1 MSHSAKAT
9 LTSRGL
15 RPQKKLGQNFLTDPN
30 ILLKLVESAH
40 ILPSDSVLEI
50 GPGLGH
56 LTRLLAQRAGQVVAV
71 ELDGRLA
78 DSLKRDLVSAQILN
92 VRVIRGD
99 ILKQDPSGLFTGP
112 YKVVANIP
120 YYITSNVIRHLL
132 AAPARPTHIVLT
144 VQKEV
149 AQRMTARP
157 PHMNLFAV
165 SVQFYADAKIAG
177 LIPAGAFY
185 PRPKVDSAWVSLM
198 PHIESPYSVEDID
211 AFFRVVRAGFS
222 APRKQLKN
230 TLSASLGLA
239 ASRIELALRDANI
252 QPTRR
257 AETLSL
263 DEWGRLAH
271 VLSGA

>member
-9 LTSRGL
+9 LMSRGL
-15 RPQKKLGQNFLTDPN
+15 RPQKKLGQNFLTDSN
-30 ILLKLVESAH
+30 ILLKIVESAQ
-40 ILPSDSVLEI
+40 ITRSDSVLEI

-56 LTRLLAQRAGQVVAV
+56 LTRLLAQRAGHVVAV
-71 ELDGRLA
+71 ELDEGLA
-78 DSLKRDLVSAQILN
+78 DSLKREFESAQISN
-92 VRVIRGD
+92 VRIIRGD
-99 ILKQDPSGLFTGP
+99 ILKQDPGGLFAGP

-157 PHMNLFAV
+157 PRMNLLAV
-165 SVQFYADAKIAG
+165 GVQFYADTKIAG
-177 LIPAGAFY
+177 FIPAGAFY
-185 PRPKVDSAWVSLM
+185 PRPQVDSAWVSLT
-198 PHIESPYSVEDID
+198 PHIESPYPVEDVE

-222 APRKQLKN
+222 APRKQLRN

-239 ASRIELALRDANI
+239 ASRVELALRDANI
-252 QPTRR
+252 EPTRR

-263 DEWGRLAH
+263 DEWVKLAH
-271 VLSGA
+271 VLSGP